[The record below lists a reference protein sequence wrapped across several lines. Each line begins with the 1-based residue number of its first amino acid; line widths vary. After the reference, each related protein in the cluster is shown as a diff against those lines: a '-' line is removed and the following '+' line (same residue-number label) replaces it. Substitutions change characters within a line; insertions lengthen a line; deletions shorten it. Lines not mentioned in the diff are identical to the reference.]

1 MYLWRWFFAQ
11 EITRLDPKYMIQM
24 AEARGLFGRP
34 EGTPKA
40 KPAGQ
45 TARAKAALLALQAR
59 SEMMEEKSTSKVKV
73 SDRNNIK

>member
-1 MYLWRWFFAQ
+1 
-11 EITRLDPKYMIQM
+11 MIQM

-34 EGTPKA
+34 EGTPKT

-59 SEMMEEKSTSKVKV
+59 SEMMEEKNTSKVKV
-73 SDRNNIK
+73 SDRNNIIE

>member
-1 MYLWRWFFAQ
+1 
-11 EITRLDPKYMIQM
+11 MIQM

-59 SEMMEEKSTSKVKV
+59 SEMMEEKNTSKVKV
-73 SDRNNIK
+73 SDRNKIIE

>member
-1 MYLWRWFFAQ
+1 
-11 EITRLDPKYMIQM
+11 MIQM

-59 SEMMEEKSTSKVKV
+59 SEMMEEKNTSKVKV
-73 SDRNNIK
+73 SGKTNVIIIDIKQAFRKRGFGYLLM